1 MELNIIEVSIKPVM
15 LVSGILTSTMIY
27 AAIAPAAALNSMF
40 GETLSGPL
48 AELLVRNWAILITLV
63 GLALIYGAFHPAARN
78 LALGIAVV
86 SKLAFIGLVLAY
98 GFANSSAGISIL
110 IDAVFAAAFVA
121 FLISGNTQ
129 SGQR

>member
-1 MELNIIEVSIKPVM
+1 M

-27 AAIAPAAALNSMF
+27 AAIAPAAALNYLF
-40 GETLSGPL
+40 GEALSGPL

-63 GLALIYGAFHPAARN
+63 GLALIYGAYHPAARN

-98 GFANSSAGISIL
+98 GFVSGSAGVSTA
-110 IDAVFAAAFVA
+110 IDAAFAAAFVI
-121 FLISGNTQ
+121 FLISGNRQT
-129 SGQR
+129 GQR